1 MARVGFVALSM
12 FLLMLVPW
20 TYTQT
25 YFQSE
30 EVRRSFH
37 EIDQFNQSGF
47 YQDSIYTSVDGESH
61 ISRPDILWNTPSYGL
76 TTARTGACS
85 VAIDILE
92 EVWVIGGRMDPNPS
106 QSGDEVAADLIEKL
120 DNANKSWMP
129 AQTNMPTPQQY
140 CEAEVIGDSIYV
152 IGDWNRGSNPYEVPT
167 GRVQIYNITTET
179 WTNGTSMPANNER
192 GLGSMAQFGGKLY
205 YAGGIR
211 NANAND
217 ATNSTYEYNPQND
230 TWTRMANMT
239 QARASF
245 ELINFHGKLYAIG
258 GFQGTQTW
266 NRQGLSYVESYDV
279 GNNTW
284 TNLSSLP
291 VGIFGWAGTVL
302 NDEIVLIGGFN
313 GGTKK
318 TVYHYNPIENTWRQ
332 DANSISSGH
341 FDLIAEELNGSV
353 VWAAGEKSLYP
364 YYSWG
369 QTFSDETGYQNSSS
383 SHTGLITSPIIDLRP
398 NLNSKANLVQFNLF
412 ANNTLGGEINFQFR
426 SGIDSNSVTSNA
438 WKGVDGSINTT
449 YPTGITDL
457 DLDTQHNFVQYRI
470 MMTVHDMENWDEPNL
485 DKMQIRAEHAG
496 FHSTLPELVHP
507 RAETVNIKTTHDI
520 ISDGNYSL
528 SVASCLVSGE
538 VIGPWS
544 NVYVSSNNIS
554 TLADTQG
561 LFSSG
566 QGTINSSLNGE
577 TIIDWSLDFGDLT
590 GISYL
595 CFKSVSEGRKI
606 TEYLHPDPITVDRL
620 LEVRIDNLG
629 GLSNGDAVTGGI
641 PISVGI
647 DHEFISSGIKLL
659 GGSLQTRLT
668 FSIREVEMDANN
680 YSGYTNLTTPWTEL
694 NIANTTEITYILPS
708 NISGEVSI
716 NMEARSDH
724 PLQIISNNSSSHLV
738 LDNMNPQLVN
748 TIPQDNSYIDS
759 RINRHISVTI
769 ADNSGFD
776 HDNLSMLIWVEG
788 LDDGSNNMPLDGIA
802 QNNEFRVIN
811 FTLENTGN
819 LWWFNTTQSDDL
831 NEDREFVHFKI
842 VGMDKVG
849 NSVMNDTISYQTRD
863 AKNSI
868 VKQIY
873 NIGGSDLWE
882 VSRNIHYEFEISDDN
897 GISDLISM
905 TIELGGDSDFG
916 IKYNVADTTCSVLD
930 SRIDSGEISCS
941 HRIQNDS
948 MFISVILVANWN
960 IDLSI
965 LSEGN
970 IDVILEDKD
979 GTSRTSFQNL
989 WTFSNSFNLEILEL
1003 KDDTFPKNSEITN
1016 QSIVMIGDEI
1026 RIIGT
1031 LDHSISGVPYDGP
1044 ISISWEGTLQGE
1056 NWFGGGS
1063 LEVENGIINTTVPMP
1078 NSGGLIDFTISF
1090 VDPLNIANIGS
1101 YDLPKFIVDDTA
1113 PIIMPPNIGTLSRYH
1128 LENVDITVKIEENVA
1143 WNGLLN
1149 ITCQVISTE
1158 VDWQPV
1164 TISMGPQQLFQGKT
1178 LFSYEFDFSE
1188 QGDPSLLSP
1197 EAKINCWAFG
1207 FDDAGFELVDQSSI
1221 TENTPWL
1228 SATLSDDGPNI
1239 ELSNVE
1245 IKGKIEAG
1253 KDIRVEISIQN
1264 SGESLQDSFN
1274 VSVYTISNG
1283 ERTLVSRYNQAQ
1295 IASGQ
1300 GIVKRVLVEV
1310 PQGDWE
1316 LEVVVDEEQNI
1327 WELNENDNTY
1337 SKTYTEHADEK
1348 YSIYL
1353 ISAISFFALAVI
1365 GLLRRQRNTK
1375 LKKGLEDEKRIVF
1388 DNQKEAKQK
1397 PSKKPRKGPPPKKL
1411 DNAETNLD
1419 KIGLN
1424 SAIEKLESINGSEQG
1439 VLKVDSYQDLPG
1451 GGEYIYSKE
1460 QTLYTGTGIGKWRL
1474 ENDGSFTKI
1483 G

>member
-1 MARVGFVALSM
+1 MARVVLVALTVV
-12 FLLMLVPW
+12 LLMLVPW
-20 TYTQT
+20 TSTQT
-25 YFQSE
+25 YFQPE
-30 EVRRSFH
+30 EFKHTYH
-37 EIDQFNQSGF
+37 EIDKFNQSGF
-47 YQDSIYTSVDGESH
+47 YQDNIYTSADGESH
-61 ISRPDILWNTPSYGL
+61 ISRPDIVWNTPFYGL

-85 VAIDILE
+85 VAIESLE
-92 EVWVIGGRMDPNPS
+92 EVWLIGGRMDPNPS
-106 QSGDEVAADLIEKL
+106 QSGDEVAADLIEKM

-152 IGDWNRGSNPYEVPT
+152 IGDWNRGSNPYEVPS

-179 WTNGTSMPANNER
+179 WTNGTSMPADNER
-192 GLGSMAQFGGKLY
+192 GLGSMAQFAGKLY
-205 YAGGIR
+205 YAGGVR

-279 GNNTW
+279 ANDTW

-341 FDLIAEELNGSV
+341 FDLIAEELNGSI
-353 VWAAGEKSLYP
+353 VWASGEKSSYP

-369 QTFSDETGYQNSSS
+369 QTFSDENGYQNSSS
-383 SHTGLITSPIIDLRP
+383 SHTGLITSPVIDLRP
-398 NLNSKANLVQFNLF
+398 NPNSNANLAQFTLLG
-412 ANNTLGGEINFQFR
+412 NNTFGGDINFQYR
-426 SGIDSNSVTSNA
+426 YGVDSNSVTSSV
-438 WKGVDGSINTT
+438 WKGVDGSINST
-449 YPTGITDL
+449 YPIGITDI
-457 DLDTQHNFVQYRI
+457 DLDTNSNFVQYRI
-470 MMTVHDMENWDEPNL
+470 MMTVYDMENWDEPDL
-485 DKMQIRAEHAG
+485 DIMQIRADHAG
-496 FHSTLPELVHP
+496 FHSSLPEIIHP
-507 RAETVNIKTTHDI
+507 RAETVNIQTTHDLLT
-520 ISDGNYSL
+520 DGNYSL
-528 SVASCLVSGE
+528 SVASCMNSGA

-544 NVYVSSNNIS
+544 NIHFENNTSS
-554 TLADTQG
+554 LADTQG

-566 QGTINSSLNGE
+566 QGTISSSLNGE
-577 TIIDWSLDFGDLT
+577 TIINWSLNFGDLT

-595 CFKSVSEGRKI
+595 CFKSVSEGSRV
-606 TEYLHPDPITVDRL
+606 TQYLHPNPIPVDRI
-620 LEVRIDNLG
+620 LEVRIANLG
-629 GLSNGDAVTGGI
+629 GLSNGDAVTGGFA
-641 PISVGI
+641 ISVGI
-647 DHEFISSGIKLL
+647 DHEFISSGIKLSS
-659 GGSLQTRLT
+659 GSLQTRLT
-668 FSIREVEMDANN
+668 FSIREVEMGANN

-694 NIANTTEITYILPS
+694 NIANTTEITWILPS

-759 RINRHISVTI
+759 RISRHISVTI

-776 HDNLSMLIWVEG
+776 HENLSMLIWVEG
-788 LDDGSNNMPLDGIA
+788 LDDGSNSMPLDGIP
-802 QNNEFRVIN
+802 QNTEYRVIN

-819 LWWFNTTQSDDL
+819 FWWFNTTQSDDS

-842 VGMDKVG
+842 LGMDKVG
-849 NSVMNDTISYQTRD
+849 NPVMNDTISYQTRD
-863 AKNSI
+863 AKNSV

-873 NIGGSDLWE
+873 NIGQSDLWE

-916 IKYNVADTTCSVLD
+916 VKYNVADSTCSVLD
-930 SRIDSGEISCS
+930 SRVDSGEISCN
-941 HRIQNDS
+941 HRIQNDN
-948 MFISVILVANWN
+948 MMISVILVANWN
-960 IDLSI
+960 IDITTLT
-965 LSEGN
+965 EGH

-979 GTSRTSFQNL
+979 GISKTSFQNL
-989 WTFSNSFNLEILEL
+989 WNFSNDFDLEIFEL
-1003 KDDTFPKNSEITN
+1003 KDDTAPKSSEITN
-1016 QSIVMIGDEI
+1016 QSILRIGDKI
-1026 RIIGT
+1026 RLIGM
-1031 LDHSISGVPYDGP
+1031 LNHSVSGVAYDGP
-1044 ISISWEGTLQGE
+1044 ISMTWAGTLQGE

-1063 LEVENGIINTTVPMP
+1063 LEVENGVINTTIIMP
-1078 NSGGLIDFTISF
+1078 NSGGLMDFTISF
-1090 VDPLNIANIGS
+1090 MDPLNINKIS
-1101 YDLPKFIVDDTA
+1101 SFDVPIFIVDDAA

-1128 LENVDITVKIEENVA
+1128 LENVDISVKIEENVA

-1149 ITCQVISTE
+1149 LTCQVISTE
-1158 VDWQPV
+1158 VEWQPV
-1164 TISMGPQQLFQGKT
+1164 TISMIPQQLFQGKT
-1178 LFSYEFDFSE
+1178 LFSYKFDFSE
-1188 QGDPSLLSP
+1188 LGDPSLLSP
-1197 EAKINCWAFG
+1197 EAKLDCWASG
-1207 FDDAGFELVDQSSI
+1207 SDDAGFELVDPSLI
-1221 TENTPWL
+1221 IENTPWL
-1228 SATLSDDGPNI
+1228 STTLSNDGPNI
-1239 ELSNVE
+1239 ELVHVDTN
-1245 IKGKIEAG
+1245 GKIEAG

-1300 GIVKRVLVEV
+1300 GIVKRVLVKV

-1337 SKTYTEHADEK
+1337 SKTYTEHVDEK

-1397 PSKKPRKGPPPKKL
+1397 PSKKPRKGPPPKKS

-1439 VLKVDSYQDLPG
+1439 VLKVDSYHNLPG
-1451 GGEYIYSKE
+1451 GGEYIYSTE
-1460 QTLYTGTGIGKWRL
+1460 QTLYTGKGIGKWRL